1 MESPDNLSKTC
12 KDDLQ
17 KMPSPGPSDQSQVQM
32 ESSVCEVDSSP
43 TIGIVSQLGKRPRN
57 PAVLILWIEDHS
69 HNPYP
74 TKAEKTML
82 ALYAGMSEKQLNDWF
97 ANARRNIKKIGY
109 PAWKEK
115 HSTYSACFSIP
126 GVLQNSGQPGKP
138 LYMYL

>member
-1 MESPDNLSKTC
+1 
-12 KDDLQ
+12 
-17 KMPSPGPSDQSQVQM
+17 M